1 MKRYGDNV
9 TQEDIFDGPNKIGES
24 SKLFLGGC
32 AATYGA
38 FPVAENR
45 PKAVTQKGMFEKLLL
60 LLRNNRKG
68 KAESH
73 S

>member
-9 TQEDIFDGPNKIGES
+9 TQEDVFEEPNQAGEF

-38 FPVAENR
+38 FPVAESK
-45 PKAVTQKGMFEKLLL
+45 PKAASQKGALGKLLL
-60 LLRNNRKG
+60 LLRNNRKV
-68 KAESH
+68 ENRS
-73 S
+73 